1 MRALW
6 GWTGNISWWE
16 PSPTPVSSI
25 PSPRITLI
33 APRRSVLTQ
42 SLQPSTPLS
51 SGQHQQADCL
61 WCARDDPSQT
71 LTVWHALVPGQSL
84 SVWGYL
90 STRRWAHG
98 PAVGVEDG
106 VLAWHRRVVT
116 FWLLHVTKRGSTVW
130 RTSERVGLIRRHSAN
145 TRKPTP
151 ALGQVPAYSTV
162 VGRSES
168 LPVLSRVS
176 AHTSAPAARPGR
188 LSRCRSVCFP
198 DESSLYGSLDS
209 ERRCG

>member
-51 SGQHQQADCL
+51 SGQHQQVDCL

-84 SVWGYL
+84 CMGVSLHTPMGSRAGCRCGRWGACL
-90 STRRWAHG
+90 APQGGHVLVVARDEEREHRVAHEREG
-98 PAVGVEDG
+98 RP
-106 VLAWHRRVVT
+106 HQ
-116 FWLLHVTKRGSTVW
+116 
-130 RTSERVGLIRRHSAN
+130 TSLRQHTEAA
-145 TRKPTP
+145 P

-168 LPVLSRVS
+168 LPVISRVS
-176 AHTSAPAARPGR
+176 AHTSVPAARPGR